1 MRLAC
6 NAEMGVVLLR
16 YFNYAE
22 GVCFS
27 VAVLSR
33 TAEIVGLSTT
43 S

>member
-22 GVCFS
+22 GVYFS

-33 TAEIVGLSTT
+33 RSEIVGLSPV